1 MQDAFLVL
9 LRVRHSALGNRNDGT
24 CGFTVNNVHNQV
36 AFTMNWR
43 GPRIGNDLY
52 NIIKP
57 GIVFHANDL
66 VNA

>member
-1 MQDAFLVL
+1 MPETC
-9 LRVRHSALGNRNDGT
+9 NNGT
-24 CGFTVNNVHNQV
+24 CGFTVHNVHNQL

-43 GPRIGNDLY
+43 GPRIGNDSY

-57 GIVFHANDL
+57 VFHENDL